1 MICLKI
7 INASLYNNR
16 KLLSPAKNY
25 VSNFFRYRN
34 LTSNRGTFVFKI
46 DGRIDVDRR
55 ITIDSASILRTKIPW
70 FYVKFRYWKK
80 LDALFLAGTHVAC
93 TCAIRYSQSIDII
106 DTNNVLSG
114 SKSARLS
121 EKTCNATLQIMISEK
136 QRQCKGRSR
145 IQFMFSASC

>member
-55 ITIDSASILRTKIPW
+55 ITIDSTSIRRQFDVLRTKVPQ
-70 FYVKFRYWKK
+70 FDVKFRYRKK
-80 LDALFLAGTHVAC
+80 FDASFLAGF
-93 TCAIRYSQSIDII
+93 
-106 DTNNVLSG
+106 LSG
-114 SKSARLS
+114 PGPFFLVSYKYQLS
-121 EKTCNATLQIMISEK
+121 VPFRK
-136 QRQCKGRSR
+136 QTADSHVPGSVAWCD
-145 IQFMFSASC
+145 